1 MYEQIHIIDV
11 TLRDGGYL
19 NNWSFSAEEVL
30 NVCAFSK
37 HIGVEK
43 MEIGY
48 LSNDNCQTLVNGCPL
63 PFLKKV
69 AKFYQKRD
77 LVGML
82 RPTEKNVDAILSDR
96 APYIG
101 LVRLPCTS
109 DDIVKALAIAEIAH
123 RYDIAVSINIIIAS
137 MYTND
142 EIVKMLREL
151 SQSKF
156 VNVVYFADSR
166 GALLPDEVANLISL
180 AKSICPQS
188 VGFHAH
194 HHFGKGIENSKIAL
208 DNGCTFIDGSMN
220 GYGDGGGNASLG
232 QLMATCFPSNQM
244 YRSIEKTIS
253 DFCEENLVLK
263 FRGGRYTK
271 LCRLCALKNID
282 HIWLDDLLD
291 EYGDI
296 TEEVLCSLPKRKY
309 KTLAEVLSL
318 VNCYRS
324 ECGQFKVILKTT

>member
-1 MYEQIHIIDV
+1 MSNQIHIIDV

-19 NNWSFSAEEVL
+19 NDWSFSTEEVL

-48 LSNDNCQTLVNGCPL
+48 LSDENCRTLVDGCPL

-69 AKFYQKRD
+69 AEFYPRGD

-82 RPTEKNVDAILSDR
+82 RPTEKNVDAILSAR
-96 APYIG
+96 ATYIG
-101 LVRLPCTS
+101 LIRVPCTS
-109 DDIVKALAIAEIAH
+109 NDITRALTIAEIAH

-151 SQSKF
+151 SQSEF

-180 AKSICPQS
+180 AKNICRQPL
-188 VGFHAH
+188 GFHAH
-194 HHFGKGIENSKIAL
+194 HHLRKGIENSKIAL
-208 DNGCTFIDGSMN
+208 EHGCTFIDGSMN
-220 GYGDGGGNASLG
+220 GYGYGGGNASLG
-232 QLMATCFPSNQM
+232 ALLATCFPSNQI

-253 DFCEENLVLK
+253 DFCDDHLALTFPGN
-263 FRGGRYTK
+263 RYAEF
-271 LCRLCALKNID
+271 CRLCALKNID
-282 HIWLDDLLD
+282 HIWIDDLLR
-291 EYGDI
+291 EYGDT
-296 TEEVLCSLPKRKY
+296 TEQVLYSLPRRRY
-309 KTLAEVLSL
+309 KMLSEVLSL
-318 VNCYRS
+318 AAR
-324 ECGQFKVILKTT
+324 